1 MPWVAIGPVVAV
13 IRVLERI
20 TGPGSLLFCHDT
32 HNVMAARPDTG
43 SLKPAALTRRIAD
56 FSAWANAEAEAQHL
70 TRETIPPDRQGT
82 ITPSRFRRSLAWHI
96 ARRPGGLVALA
107 IQYGHLRTVVS
118 GGYAS
123 RGRSGIHDLID
134 VETVLA
140 VADTVSGLRDGIQAG
155 MGVSGPAA
163 RFAIKTAVSIPVF
176 TGKAITATTARRL
189 LANQNAMVYDNP
201 QALLLC
207 HYKREQA
214 LCHREGVKDTPSLHR
229 CVPGCAN
236 MIRTDHHARQLRGRA
251 EHHDRTRTV
260 LDGAGQ

>member
-1 MPWVAIGPVVAV
+1 
-13 IRVLERI
+13 
-20 TGPGSLLFCHDT
+20 
-32 HNVMAARPDTG
+32 MAARPDTG
-43 SLKPAALTRRIAD
+43 SLKAAALTRRIAD
-56 FSAWANAEAEAQHL
+56 FSAWANAEAAAQHL
-70 TRETIPPDRQGT
+70 PRETIPPDRHGT
-82 ITPSRFRRSLAWHI
+82 ISPSRFRRSLAWHI

-176 TGKAITATTARRL
+176 AGKAITATTARRL
-189 LANQNAMVYDNP
+189 LASQNAMIYDNP

-207 HYKREQA
+207 HYKRDQA

-236 MIRTDHHARQLRGRA
+236 MIRTDHHARQLRDRADALDKQAAHAPQPVAGRLRAAAGQLRGRA

-260 LDGAGQ
+260 LGGAGQ